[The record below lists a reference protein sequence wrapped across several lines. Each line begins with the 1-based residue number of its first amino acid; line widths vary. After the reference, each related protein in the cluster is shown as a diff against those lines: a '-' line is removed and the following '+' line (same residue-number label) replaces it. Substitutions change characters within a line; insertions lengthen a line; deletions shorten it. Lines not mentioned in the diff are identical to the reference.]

1 VDELVAFE
9 PPRRHQ
15 VRDNLM
21 VWIGALGAAALAGTL
36 GAPPWTGFVVALL
49 LFMLLARALAVRAL
63 RWRLAQLLAEGD

>member
-1 VDELVAFE
+1 
-9 PPRRHQ
+9 
-15 VRDNLM
+15 VR
-21 VWIGALGAAALAGTL
+21 WAPAALAGTL